1 MSYRFDP
8 ENPFKEEPTRAK
20 AVPPI
25 EHSKGLPMEHSFSS
39 PGVHPFEQLEW
50 EMRSAK
56 ISSDSGEAIF
66 EQDNIEVPVSWSQL
80 ATKVVASKYFYGD
93 LESGRRE
100 HSVKQLV
107 HRVCKTIADRGLRDG
122 YFANAAAADTFY
134 HELTWL
140 CVNQYGSFNSP
151 VWFNVGL
158 YDVYGIA
165 GSRHN
170 FRWDPHEHTAVP
182 CQNSYE
188 HPQAAA
194 CFIQSVKDSME
205 DIMRLATSEA
215 MLFKHGSGT
224 GTDLST
230 LRSSREKLAGGGKP
244 SGPLSF
250 MRVYDQIAAVI
261 KSGGK
266 TRRAAK
272 MQSLKVTHPD
282 IKEFI
287 TAKTVEEKKAWALIE
302 AGYSGE
308 HNSEAY
314 DSVMFQ
320 NSNLSVRVTDE
331 FMQAAEKDDRWA
343 TYGIT
348 TGEKMGDHSARELM
362 QLIAEGA
369 RICGDP
375 GVQYHSTINRW
386 HTCPNSGPI
395 NASNPCVTGD
405 TLVATAQGYRRIGD
419 LVGQSACIIDAQGRP
434 AWVNRIFKTG
444 HKPVYELKTRC
455 GYRVRLTADHRVL
468 TLTRGD
474 VPAAELTVDDVV
486 TLGQS
491 GFGDDFVPQAFGELL
506 GAAVGDG
513 CISRQPEQDFLM
525 VTLGHDEAEVANRL
539 QANIA
544 ECKQW
549 LELEDGRALRQT
561 KVVHTPTSMRV
572 GTSVAAIIDR
582 LQQYA
587 VLDAGSENKRFTDAV
602 FGLDRASQASILRGL
617 FTTDG
622 TVANYGDKSQY
633 VGLDSTNRELLSQ
646 VQLLLLGFGIKA
658 KLYENRRVIG
668 QETALLPD
676 GKGGTRVYPVRQ
688 MHSLRISRQSRVRFE
703 AEIGFLSQSAKAL
716 KLAAL
721 NRGVKTYREDLSDR
735 VASLT
740 PCGTQ
745 DVFDLTEPGTQ
756 HFVAGGIVVHN
767 CSEYMFID
775 DSACNLASLNLMKFR
790 KEGGAFD
797 VEAFKKAVRIFVIA
811 QEILVDN
818 GSYPD
823 KPIAINSHR
832 FRPLGLGY
840 ANLGSLVMSLALPY
854 DSDQARALASAV
866 SATLTG
872 AAYAASAE
880 IARLKG
886 PFAEFEKNK
895 DPMLKV
901 INMHRQHAYNIPEA
915 HCPDYLRN
923 AAKDAWDQALD
934 AGTKSGFRNA
944 QTTVLAP
951 TGTIGFM
958 MDCDTTGVEPDIA
971 LVKYKLLAG
980 GGMLKLVNRT
990 VPMALERLG
999 YTPEDIQ
1006 AICDHIDQQETI
1018 EGAPRLSADHLPVFD
1033 CAFKPKNGKRFIHYM
1048 AHLKMMAAV
1057 QPFISGAISKTINM
1071 PKESATEEITAAY
1084 MQGWKLGLKAVAI
1097 YRDGSKRLQPVST
1110 DKHDKRKEEKAKAA
1124 AELPPARPFRRRLP
1138 DTRNSIT
1145 HKFSVAGHEGYL
1157 TVGLYE
1163 DGQPGELFITMAK
1176 EGSTVGGLMDV
1187 IGTCTSMALQYGV
1200 PLITLVDKFRHARF
1214 EPSGMTSNRDIP
1226 FAKSLIDY
1234 IFCWLGCQFIPGYAD
1249 RNLPNRAGQIKTPEN
1264 GNVTTARELV
1274 EKTQGLAHKIAEA
1287 KAAGGNGKK
1296 AAKPSDSKTPEPAL
1310 AIKEIPAAPA
1320 DRLAARAN
1328 RIVSLVG
1335 SPATSTEGDVQTE
1348 AAIMQQFNDQFSH
1361 FGDDAPACD
1370 ICGSITVRNGTC
1382 YKCFNCG
1389 NSMGCS

>member
-1 MSYRFDP
+1 MSYKFDP
-8 ENPFKEEPTRAK
+8 ENPFKAERTRVK
-20 AVPPI
+20 KTLQGKDGKGLPI
-25 EHSKGLPMEHSFSS
+25 EHFFST

-50 EMRSAK
+50 ETRSAK

-93 LESGRRE
+93 LEGGQRE

-107 HRVCKTIADRGLRDG
+107 HRVCKTIADRGLKDG
-122 YFANAAAADTFY
+122 YFATQDQAEIYYN
-134 HELTWL
+134 ELTWL
-140 CVNQYGSFNSP
+140 CVNQHGAFNSP

-158 YDVYGIA
+158 HDVYGIA
-165 GSRHN
+165 GSKHN
-170 FRWDPHEHTAVP
+170 YRWDPQEHTAVL

-188 HPQAAA
+188 YPQASA
-194 CFIQSVKDSME
+194 CFIQAVKDSME

-230 LRSSREKLAGGGKP
+230 LRSRREKLAGGGKP

-272 MQSLKVTHPD
+272 MQSLKVDHPD
-282 IKEFI
+282 IKDFI
-287 TAKTVEEKKAWALIE
+287 TCKTVEEKKAWALIE
-302 AGYSGE
+302 AGYAGE
-308 HNSEAY
+308 HNNEAY

-331 FMQAAEKDDRWA
+331 FMQAVEKDDTWS
-343 TYGIT
+343 TFSVT
-348 TGEKMGDHSARELM
+348 TGDKMDTHSAHELM
-362 QLIAEGA
+362 QLIADGT

-386 HTCPNSGPI
+386 HTCPSSGPI
-395 NASNPCVTGD
+395 NASNP
-405 TLVATAQGYRRIGD
+405 
-419 LVGQSACIIDAQGRP
+419 
-434 AWVNRIFKTG
+434 
-444 HKPVYELKTRC
+444 
-455 GYRVRLTADHRVL
+455 
-468 TLTRGD
+468 
-474 VPAAELTVDDVV
+474 
-486 TLGQS
+486 
-491 GFGDDFVPQAFGELL
+491 
-506 GAAVGDG
+506 
-513 CISRQPEQDFLM
+513 
-525 VTLGHDEAEVANRL
+525 
-539 QANIA
+539 
-544 ECKQW
+544 
-549 LELEDGRALRQT
+549 
-561 KVVHTPTSMRV
+561 
-572 GTSVAAIIDR
+572 
-582 LQQYA
+582 
-587 VLDAGSENKRFTDAV
+587 
-602 FGLDRASQASILRGL
+602 
-617 FTTDG
+617 
-622 TVANYGDKSQY
+622 
-633 VGLDSTNRELLSQ
+633 
-646 VQLLLLGFGIKA
+646 
-658 KLYENRRVIG
+658 
-668 QETALLPD
+668 
-676 GKGGTRVYPVRQ
+676 
-688 MHSLRISRQSRVRFE
+688 
-703 AEIGFLSQSAKAL
+703 
-716 KLAAL
+716 
-721 NRGVKTYREDLSDR
+721 
-735 VASLT
+735 
-740 PCGTQ
+740 
-745 DVFDLTEPGTQ
+745 
-756 HFVAGGIVVHN
+756 

-790 KEGGAFD
+790 RDDGSFD
-797 VEAFKKAVRIFVIA
+797 VQAFKKAVRIFIIA

-823 KPIAINSHR
+823 SPITLNSHR
-832 FRPLGLGY
+832 FRALGLGF
-840 ANLGSLVMSLALPY
+840 ANLGSLIMSLALPY
-854 DSDQARALASAV
+854 DSDQARTLASAV
-866 SATLTG
+866 SAILTG
-872 AAYAASAE
+872 TAYAASAE
-880 IARLKG
+880 IAQLKG
-886 PFAEFEKNK
+886 PFEEFEKNK
-895 DPMLKV
+895 DPMLTV
-901 INMHRQHAYNIPEA
+901 VNMHRQHAYDLPEA
-915 HCPDYLRN
+915 HCPDYLRD
-923 AAKDAWDQALD
+923 AAKDAWNEAVDT
-934 AGTKSGFRNA
+934 GTKFGFRNA

-951 TGTIGFM
+951 TGTIGFL

-971 LVKYKLLAG
+971 LIKYKLLAG

-999 YTPEDIQ
+999 YSPEDIK
-1006 AICDHIDQQETI
+1006 AICDYIDKNETI
-1018 EGAPRLSADHLPVFD
+1018 EGAPKLMEDHLPIFD
-1033 CAFKPKNGKRFIHYM
+1033 CAFKPRNGKRFIHYI

-1071 PKESATEEITAAY
+1071 PKESTTEEIMAAY
-1084 MQGWKLGLKAVAI
+1084 MEGWKLGLKAVAI

-1110 DKHDKRKEEKAKAA
+1110 DKHKDGKAKADA
-1124 AELPPARPFRRRLP
+1124 KAGAEAVVGRPFRRRLP
-1138 DTRNSIT
+1138 DTRHSIT

-1249 RNLPNRAGQIKTPEN
+1249 KNQPNRTGATGNPGNKTAA
-1264 GNVTTARELV
+1264 TARELV
-1274 EKTQGLAHKIAEA
+1274 EKTKDLAHKIAEA

-1296 AAKPSDSKTPEPAL
+1296 SQKASEPKLNKAALSAKLSTGRP
-1310 AIKEIPAAPA
+1310 
-1320 DRLAARAN
+1320 N
-1328 RIVSLVG
+1328 RIGALVT
-1335 SPATSTEGDVQTE
+1335 PAGDVAEDGSQGE
-1348 AAIMQQFNDQFSH
+1348 AVVMQQFNAQFEH

-1370 ICGSITVRNGTC
+1370 ICGAITVRNGTC